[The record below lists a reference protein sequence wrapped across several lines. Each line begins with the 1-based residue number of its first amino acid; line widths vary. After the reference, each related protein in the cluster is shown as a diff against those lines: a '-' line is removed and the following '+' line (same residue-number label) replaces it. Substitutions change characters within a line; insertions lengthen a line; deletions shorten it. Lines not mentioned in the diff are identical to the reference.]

1 MKGPVCHVEGRFV
14 ALEDAGIPLNDLGL
28 QRGYGIF
35 DFLRVKGKKPL
46 FIDDHL
52 DRFYKSAET
61 MWLPV
66 PESREG
72 LKGIVR
78 ELAESNDL
86 PHSGVRILL
95 TGGPSHD
102 GYAISS
108 PRLAVIQQAMA
119 PPPDEL
125 QTPGIRLCSHPYRR
139 QLPEVKTTDYLMA
152 VWLQPWLREHGGDDI
167 LYHHDG
173 VVSEC
178 PRSNLFIVDR
188 DGVLVTPAS
197 GMLKG
202 VTRKKVIALAKRLA
216 IPVEER
222 DLTLFEVYAASSV
235 FITASTKRIAS
246 VCRVD
251 GTDIPTPL
259 PDSIVWRLRE
269 GLVGLEH
276 DKSYDL

>member
-1 MKGPVCHVEGRFV
+1 MKGPVCHVEGRFMP
-14 ALEDAGIPLNDLGL
+14 LEDAGIPLNDLGL

-35 DFLRVKGKKPL
+35 DFLRVKGERPL
-46 FIDDHL
+46 FIEDHL
-52 DRFYKSAET
+52 DRFFRSAET
-61 MWLPV
+61 MRLDV

-108 PRLAVIQQAMA
+108 PRLAVIQQALT
-119 PPPDEL
+119 PPPDVM

-152 VWLQPWLREHGGDDI
+152 VWLQPWLRESGGDDV
-167 LYHHDG
+167 LYHHEG
-173 VVSEC
+173 IVSEC

-188 DGVLVTPAS
+188 NGALITPGR

-202 VTRKKVIALAKRLA
+202 VTRKKVMDLALRMG
-216 IPVEER
+216 IVVEER
-222 DLTLFEVYAASSV
+222 DLPLEEVSAAREV
-235 FITASTKRIAS
+235 FVTASTKRILPVCCIDGVELPGATAGMVARRLHEALIDLECEAS
-246 VCRVD
+246 EAV
-251 GTDIPTPL
+251 
-259 PDSIVWRLRE
+259 
-269 GLVGLEH
+269 
-276 DKSYDL
+276 